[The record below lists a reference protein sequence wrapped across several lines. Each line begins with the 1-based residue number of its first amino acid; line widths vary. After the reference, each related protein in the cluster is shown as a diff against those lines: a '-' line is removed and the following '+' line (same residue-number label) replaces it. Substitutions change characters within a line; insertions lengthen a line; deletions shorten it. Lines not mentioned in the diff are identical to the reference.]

1 MGGTGTKQLR
11 SRTYITKPERHG
23 VGTTVSGLRLD
34 HLDHH
39 RVELGFELSGD
50 QRPVRRQPIDP
61 VRDDAARGRQ
71 RAVAEALEQRDK
83 SAVGA

>member
-1 MGGTGTKQLR
+1 MGGMGTKELR

-23 VGTTVSGLRLD
+23 VCTTVSGLRLD
-34 HLDHH
+34 HLYHH

-50 QRPVRRQPIDP
+50 QQPVRREPIDP
-61 VRDDAARGRQ
+61 VRDGDTRGRQ
-71 RAVAEALEQRDK
+71 RAIAEAVEQRDK